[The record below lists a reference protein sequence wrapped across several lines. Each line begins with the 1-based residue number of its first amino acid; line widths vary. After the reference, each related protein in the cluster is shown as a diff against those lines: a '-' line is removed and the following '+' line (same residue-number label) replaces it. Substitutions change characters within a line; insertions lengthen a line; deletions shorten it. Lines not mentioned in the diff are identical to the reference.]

1 MDKDTLAKD
10 LRKLFVEEDNISE
23 THAAKLIGMAQSNF
37 NKKLNSGTLRY
48 LEISDL
54 LDKLG
59 YDVVWKKR
67 S

>member
-1 MDKDTLAKD
+1 MDKDTLTKD

-23 THAAKLIGMAQSNF
+23 TQAAKLIGMAQSNF
-37 NKKLNSGTLRY
+37 NKKLNAGTLRY
-48 LEISDL
+48 LEIYDL

-59 YDVVWKKR
+59 YDIIWKKR

>member
-1 MDKDTLAKD
+1 MDKDTLTKD

-23 THAAKLIGMAQSNF
+23 TQAAKLIGMAQSNF
-37 NKKLNSGTLRY
+37 NKKLNTGTLRY
-48 LEISDL
+48 LEIYDL

-59 YDVVWKKR
+59 YDIVWKKR